1 MWTPRSS
8 SRTRRNSVCRALA
21 SPRASKPRSRFRA
34 SSGSARSGSMTPAAS
49 GSTPIPSAASA
60 RAASGAKACATPWRS
75 CRNGSSRACASIR
88 SDRQMTAIGLIGCGG
103 RAQDVVA
110 ALRGAD
116 GVRIVGALARPG
128 RGDEARAKLCGVDI
142 VEALDDLIARKP
154 ALVAEVAGQA
164 AVAEHADAVL
174 RSGIDCLLISVGA
187 LADATLLAQLKSA
200 AREGNSRMLLPAGA
214 VGGIDAIAAM
224 RFAGLTSV
232 RYRSRKPPLAW
243 RGSPAERLVD
253 LGKLAKRTVLYK
265 GTAGEAALLY
275 PQNANVAAAVALA
288 GLGFDATEVELVA
301 DPDAGGNVH
310 EIEAEGA
317 AGRFAIELQGKPSR
331 TNPKTSALAAFSVA
345 RALLNEQATIVI

>member
-1 MWTPRSS
+1 MT
-8 SRTRRNSVCRALA
+8 SV
-21 SPRASKPRSRFRA
+21 
-34 SSGSARSGSMTPAAS
+34 
-49 GSTPIPSAASA
+49 
-60 RAASGAKACATPWRS
+60 
-75 CRNGSSRACASIR
+75 
-88 SDRQMTAIGLIGCGG
+88 GLIGCGG
-103 RAQDVVA
+103 MAQDVVA
-110 ALRGAD
+110 ALCGARTTS
-116 GVRIVGALARPG
+116 GVRIIGALARPG
-128 RGDEARAKLCGVDI
+128 RGGEARAKLCGVDI
-142 VEALDDLIARKP
+142 VEALDELLARKP
-154 ALVAEVAGQA
+154 TLVAEVAGQA

-174 RSGIDCLLISVGA
+174 RRGIDCLLISVGA
-187 LADATLLAQLKSA
+187 LADTALLLRLKSA
-200 AREGNSRMLLPAGA
+200 ARDGNSRILLPAGA

-232 RYRSRKPPLAW
+232 RYRSRKPPSAW

-253 LGKLAKRTVLYK
+253 LGKLCERTVLYT

-301 DPDAGGNVH
+301 DPDAPGNVH

-317 AGRFAIELQGKPSR
+317 AGRFAIQLQGKPSR